1 MPPAQGTDPAAA
13 APLAAERVLST
24 LNLDGSRRWLRPR
37 PSKGVYLA
45 RRRAVAY
52 ALMVV
57 FFLVPYLSVHGKPLL
72 LLDLPRR
79 EFTFV
84 GTTFLSTET
93 IFFQLFFL
101 AAVVAL
107 FLFTALLGRVWCG
120 WACPQTVYLEFLFR
134 PVERWLEGGFRGS
147 LAMDAKAKSRTMRWV
162 KYGVYLV
169 LSAFLAHTF
178 LGYFVRVTDLAHWML
193 HSPSQHW
200 TAFLV
205 VLATT
210 GLIFFDFAIFREQ
223 TCLVACP
230 YGRLQSVLLD
240 RRSLIVTYDPNRGE
254 PRGKGWDRTAK
265 GDCVDCKL
273 CVQTCPTGI
282 DIREGL
288 QMECIHCTQCMD
300 ACDAVML
307 KIQRPKGLIRYGS
320 RAELEGQPAGW
331 LRPRTVLYPLAL
343 ALVLG
348 LFGVLLARRADSDVT
363 LLKSGAGGAPYT
375 LEADGRVINQ
385 VRLKITNRRGD
396 ARTFR
401 IAWPGRGDG
410 TLVAPINPLPVAGEA
425 TGETSVFLTL
435 PRESFHEGTKDVTLR
450 IEDEKGHAHDYPVRL
465 VGPEREGE

>member
-1 MPPAQGTDPAAA
+1 MPPSPAIDPAAV
-13 APLAAERVLST
+13 APQATERVLST
-24 LNLDGSRRWLRPR
+24 LNPDGSRRWLRPR
-37 PSKGVYLA
+37 PSKGVYLR

-101 AAVVAL
+101 GSVIAL

-120 WACPQTVYLEFLFR
+120 WACPQTVYMEFLFR

-147 LAMDAKAKSRTMRWV
+147 LAMDAGTKARAMRWV
-162 KYGVYLV
+162 KYAVYLV
-169 LSAFLAHTF
+169 LAAFLAHTF
-178 LGYFVRVTDLAHWML
+178 LGYFVRVSDLLHWMTR
-193 HSPSQHW
+193 SPVEHP

-210 GLIFFDFAIFREQ
+210 ALIFFDFAIFREQ

-240 RRSLIVTYDPNRGE
+240 RRSLIVTYDPRRGE
-254 PRGKGWDRTAK
+254 PRGKGWDRTGK
-265 GDCVDCKL
+265 GDCVDCRL

-307 KIQRPKGLIRYGS
+307 KIKRPVGLIRYGS
-320 RAELEGQPAGW
+320 RAELEGQKAAG
-331 LRPRTVLYPLAL
+331 LRPRLVLYPLAL
-343 ALVLG
+343 AAVLG

-363 LLKSGAGGAPYT
+363 LLKGVGAPYT
-375 LEADGRVINQ
+375 VEEDGRVVNQ

-396 ARTFR
+396 ARAFH
-401 IAWPGRGDG
+401 IEWPDAHGG
-410 TLVAPINPLPVAGEA
+410 TLVAPLNPRPVAGDA
-425 TGETSVFLTL
+425 TGETSVFLVA
-435 PRESFHEGTKDVTLR
+435 PKDAVHDGTKDVLLR
-450 IEDEKGHAHDYPVRL
+450 VRDEHGHAHDYPVRL
-465 VGPEREGE
+465 VGPQEDD